1 MLNAPLENRMAEIE
15 DILAE
20 VARLQAE
27 NQREISVMLRESREF
42 KTEMRE
48 FKDEMREFKD
58 EMRGFK
64 DEMREFKDEMR
75 GLKDEMQGFKTEMS
89 SFKKE
94 VNQKF
99 GEAANKM
106 GMLVE
111 DMVAPSMGRIF
122 QEVTGCKEE
131 QILFS
136 AIRVK
141 LYHAANPDLRREFDA
156 VVAGGDYVLINET
169 KSQLDSEAVGAF
181 IEVLQEARDF
191 FPQYKE
197 KKVIGALASLYIDT
211 SLVRHI
217 EKQGLIA
224 MAVGQNLMDV
234 LNSPGFKPKEF

>member
-58 EMRGFK
+58 EMRGF
-64 DEMREFKDEMR
+64 
-75 GLKDEMQGFKTEMS
+75 KDEMQGFKTEMS

>member
-75 GLKDEMQGFKTEMS
+75 GFKDEMQGFKTEMS

>member
-1 MLNAPLENRMAEIE
+1 MLNAPLENRIAEIE

-42 KTEMRE
+42 KN
-48 FKDEMREFKD
+48 
-58 EMRGFK
+58 EMRG
-64 DEMREFKDEMR
+64 
-75 GLKDEMQGFKTEMS
+75 
-89 SFKKE
+89 FKKE

-99 GEAANKM
+99 GEVANKM

-111 DMVAPSMGRIF
+111 DMVAPSLSRVF
-122 QEVTGCKEE
+122 QEVTGYKEE
-131 QILFS
+131 QILYS

-141 LYHAANPDLRREFDA
+141 LYHATQPDIRREFDA
-156 VVAGGDYVLINET
+156 VAAGGDYLLINET
-169 KSQLDSEAVGAF
+169 KSQLDPEAVDTF
-181 IEVLQEARDF
+181 IKVLQEARDF

-224 MAVGQNLMDV
+224 MAVGHNLMDV
-234 LNSPGFKPKEF
+234 LNSPGFKPREF